1 MRVSQLDRVEHP
13 VGRWAN
19 RTIGRRRR
27 LSQEVGVLLTLGSNR
42 GVRRL
47 STVTQ
52 QVARRCRNYDGDERQ
67 LRIALVEDL
76 RFRVP
81 FRAHV
86 WALID
91 PETEIATAPL
101 ATVPDSLM
109 AQLPGVVR
117 RRYLTT
123 VNRWDRMDVPVAS
136 LHHATDGDPA
146 KSLLHRELLAPAGI
160 GDIASVV
167 FRDRFGIWAFLD
179 LWRFASDA
187 PFSQGELEVLAEDV
201 ATITDALRRC
211 QARSFD
217 EPSPPAPRPGPAVL
231 FLSPELEV
239 RGQTPETDGYLRAL
253 LPPTVDRQPVPA
265 GAYNV
270 AAALLAHEAG
280 IHPHP
285 PVARVALAGGLWLT
299 FRAARVDA
307 DRPGAER
314 DIAVTIELTSPAE
327 RRMLYARSHGLTA
340 RETELL
346 ERLALGADTRTLAH
360 ELYLSEHTVQDHLKS
375 IFEKTNTRNRRTLLS
390 RIAGQ

>member
-1 MRVSQLDRVEHP
+1 MTE
-13 VGRWAN
+13 
-19 RTIGRRRR
+19 
-27 LSQEVGVLLTLGSNR
+27 
-42 GVRRL
+42 
-47 STVTQ
+47 
-52 QVARRCRNYDGDERQ
+52 QVARRCRNYNGDERQ

-76 RFRVP
+76 RRRVP

-91 PETEIATAPL
+91 PETEVATAPL
-101 ATVPDSLM
+101 ATVPDPLM
-109 AQLPGVVR
+109 TQLPGIVR

-123 VNRWDRMDVPVAS
+123 VNRWDRMDALVAS
-136 LHHATDGDPA
+136 LYQTTGGDPA
-146 KSLLHRELLAPAGI
+146 KSLLYGEVLGPAGI

-167 FRDRFGIWAFLD
+167 FRDRFGTWAFLD
-179 LWRFASDA
+179 LWRLDSDA
-187 PFSQGELEVLAEDV
+187 PFSGEELAILAEDV

-217 EPSPPAPRPGPAVL
+217 EPSPSTRRPGPAVL

-239 RGQTPETDGYLRAL
+239 SGQTPETDGYLRAL

-285 PVARVALAGGLWLT
+285 PVARVRLVGGLWLT
-299 FRAARVDA
+299 FRAARVDS
-307 DRPGAER
+307 DRPAAER

-327 RRMLYARSHGLTA
+327 RRMLYARSHGLTG
-340 RETELL
+340 RETEVL

>member
-1 MRVSQLDRVEHP
+1 M
-13 VGRWAN
+13 A
-19 RTIGRRRR
+19 
-27 LSQEVGVLLTLGSNR
+27 
-42 GVRRL
+42 VRRVGGHPRLLGFPTL
-47 STVTQ
+47 SVVTEE
-52 QVARRCRNYDGDERQ
+52 VARRCRDYDGEERP

-76 RFRVP
+76 RRRVP

-86 WALID
+86 WGLID
-91 PETEIATAPL
+91 PETHVGTAPL
-101 ATVPDSLM
+101 AAVPDDLM
-109 AQLPGVVR
+109 VQLPGVVR

-136 LHHATDGDPA
+136 LYQATGGDPA
-146 KSLLHRELLAPAGI
+146 QSLLYREVLGPAGI

-167 FRDRFGIWAFLD
+167 FGDRYGIWAFLD
-179 LWRFASDA
+179 LWRFDTD
-187 PFSQGELEVLAEDV
+187 PTFGPEELAILAEDV
-201 ATITDALRRC
+201 GVITAALRRC

-217 EPSPPAPRPGPAVL
+217 EPSPTAQRPGPAVL

-253 LPPTVDRQPVPA
+253 LPPEVDRQPVPA

-285 PVARVALAGGLWLT
+285 PVARVRLVGGLWLT
-299 FRAARVDA
+299 FRAARVDSKPQA
-307 DRPGAER
+307 AER
-314 DIAVTIELTSPAE
+314 DIAVTIEVTSPAE
-327 RRMLYARSHGLTA
+327 RRSLYARSHGLTA

-346 ERLALGADTRTLAH
+346 ERLALGADTRSLARD
-360 ELYLSEHTVQDHLKS
+360 LFLSEHTVQDHLKS

-390 RIAGQ
+390 RLAGQ

>member
-1 MRVSQLDRVEHP
+1 
-13 VGRWAN
+13 
-19 RTIGRRRR
+19 
-27 LSQEVGVLLTLGSNR
+27 
-42 GVRRL
+42 
-47 STVTQ
+47 VTE
-52 QVARRCRNYDGDERQ
+52 QVARRCRDHDSEERP

-76 RFRVP
+76 RRRVP

-91 PETEIATAPL
+91 PETEVATAPV
-101 ATVPDSLM
+101 ATVPDVLM
-109 AQLPGVVR
+109 AQLPGMVR

-136 LHHATDGDPA
+136 LYQATYGDPG
-146 KSLLHRELLAPAGI
+146 KSLLYREVLGPAGI
-160 GDIASVV
+160 GDIASIV

-179 LWRFASDA
+179 LWRFDADA
-187 PFSQGELEVLAEDV
+187 PFSDGELAILAEDV

-211 QARSFD
+211 QARSFE
-217 EPSPPAPRPGPAVL
+217 EPSPMPPRPGPAVL

-253 LPPTVDRQPVPA
+253 LPPEVDRQPVPA

-280 IHPHP
+280 IHHHSPI
-285 PVARVALAGGLWLT
+285 ARVRLVGGLWLT
-299 FRAARVDA
+299 FRAARVGS
-307 DRPGAER
+307 DRPAAER
-314 DIAVTIELTSPAE
+314 DIAVSIELTSLAE

-340 RETELL
+340 RETEVL
-346 ERLALGADTRTLAH
+346 EKLAVGADTRTVAH

-375 IFEKTNTRNRRTLLS
+375 IFAKTNTRNRRTLLT

>member
-1 MRVSQLDRVEHP
+1 MTE
-13 VGRWAN
+13 
-19 RTIGRRRR
+19 
-27 LSQEVGVLLTLGSNR
+27 
-42 GVRRL
+42 
-47 STVTQ
+47 
-52 QVARRCRNYDGDERQ
+52 QVARRCRDYDGDERQ
-67 LRIALVEDL
+67 LRIALIEDL
-76 RFRVP
+76 RGRVP

-91 PETEIATAPL
+91 PETEVATAPL
-101 ATVPDSLM
+101 ATVPDLLM
-109 AQLPGVVR
+109 AQLPGVIR

-123 VNRWDRMDVPVAS
+123 VNRWDRMGTPAAS
-136 LHHATDGDPA
+136 LYATTDGDPA
-146 KSLLHRELLAPAGI
+146 KSLLYRETLGPAGI

-179 LWRFASDA
+179 LWRFEPDP
-187 PFSQGELEVLAEDV
+187 PFSEQELEVLAEDV
-201 ATITDALRRC
+201 PIVTDALRRC

-217 EPSPPAPRPGPAVL
+217 EPAPIPPRSGPAVL
-231 FLSPELEV
+231 FLSPDLEV

-285 PVARVALAGGLWLT
+285 PVARVRLVGGVWLT

-307 DRPGAER
+307 DRAAAER

-340 RETELL
+340 RETELV
-346 ERLALGADTRTLAH
+346 ERLALGADTRSLARD
-360 ELYLSEHTVQDHLKS
+360 LYLSEHTVQDHLKS
-375 IFEKTNTRNRRTLLS
+375 IFQKTNTRNRRTLLS

>member
-1 MRVSQLDRVEHP
+1 MT
-13 VGRWAN
+13 A
-19 RTIGRRRR
+19 
-27 LSQEVGVLLTLGSNR
+27 
-42 GVRRL
+42 
-47 STVTQ
+47 
-52 QVARRCRNYDGDERQ
+52 QVARRCLNYEGEERP

-76 RFRVP
+76 RRRVP

-91 PETEIATAPL
+91 PETDVATAPL
-101 ATVPDSLM
+101 ATVPDTLM
-109 AQLPGVVR
+109 VQLPGVVR

-123 VNRWDRMDVPVAS
+123 VNRWDRMDTPVAS
-136 LHHATDGDPA
+136 LYQATGGDPA
-146 KSLLHRELLAPAGI
+146 KSLLYREVLGPAGV
-160 GDIASVV
+160 GDIASIV

-179 LWRFASDA
+179 LWRLEADA
-187 PFSQGELEVLAEDV
+187 PFSDGELAILTEDV
-201 ATITDALRRC
+201 SVITAALRSC

-217 EPSPPAPRPGPAVL
+217 ERSPAAQRPGPAVL

-253 LPPTVDRQPVPA
+253 LPPAVDRQPVPA

-285 PVARVALAGGLWLT
+285 PVARVRLVGGLWLT
-299 FRAARVDA
+299 FRAARVDSDVPA
-307 DRPGAER
+307 AER
-314 DIAVTIELTSPAE
+314 DVAVTIEVTSPAE
-327 RRMLYARSHGLTA
+327 RRSLYSRSHGLTP

-346 ERLALGADTRTLAH
+346 ERLALGADTRTLAR

-390 RIAGQ
+390 RVAGQ

>member
-1 MRVSQLDRVEHP
+1 MV
-13 VGRWAN
+13 
-19 RTIGRRRR
+19 
-27 LSQEVGVLLTLGSNR
+27 
-42 GVRRL
+42 
-47 STVTQ
+47 
-52 QVARRCRNYDGDERQ
+52 RRCRDYDGDERP

-76 RFRVP
+76 RRRVP
-81 FRAHV
+81 FSAHV

-91 PETEIATAPL
+91 PETHVATAPL
-101 ATVPDSLM
+101 ATVPEPLM
-109 AQLPGVVR
+109 LQLPGVVR

-123 VNRWDRMDVPVAS
+123 VNRWDRMDASVAS
-136 LHHATDGDPA
+136 LYRATGGDPA
-146 KSLLHRELLAPAGI
+146 KSLLYREVLGPSGI
-160 GDIASVV
+160 GDIASIV

-179 LWRFASDA
+179 LWRLAADA
-187 PFSQGELEVLAEDV
+187 PFSDREVAVLAEDV

-217 EPSPPAPRPGPAVL
+217 QPSPTPDRPGPAVL
-231 FLSPELEV
+231 FLSSELEV

-253 LPPTVDRQPVPA
+253 LPPDFDRRPIPA

-285 PVARVALAGGLWLT
+285 PVARARQAGGSWLT
-299 FRAARVDA
+299 FRAARVES
-307 DRPGAER
+307 DRPIAER

-327 RRMLYARSHGLTA
+327 RRALYARSHGLTA

-346 ERLALGADTRTLAH
+346 EHLALGADTRTLAH
-360 ELYLSEHTVQDHLKS
+360 ELSLSEHTVQDHLKS
-375 IFEKTNTRNRRTLLS
+375 IFEKANARNRRTLLS

>member
-1 MRVSQLDRVEHP
+1 
-13 VGRWAN
+13 
-19 RTIGRRRR
+19 
-27 LSQEVGVLLTLGSNR
+27 
-42 GVRRL
+42 
-47 STVTQ
+47 
-52 QVARRCRNYDGDERQ
+52 
-67 LRIALVEDL
+67 
-76 RFRVP
+76 
-81 FRAHV
+81 
-86 WALID
+86 
-91 PETEIATAPL
+91 
-101 ATVPDSLM
+101 M
-109 AQLPGVVR
+109 AQLPGVIR

-123 VNRWDRMDVPVAS
+123 VNRWDRMDAPVAS
-136 LHHATDGDPA
+136 LYLATGGDPA
-146 KSLLHRELLAPAGI
+146 KSLLHREVLGPSGI
-160 GDIASVV
+160 GDIASIV

-179 LWRFASDA
+179 LWRFDTDT
-187 PFSQGELEVLAEDV
+187 PFTARELAILAEDV
-201 ATITDALRRC
+201 ATITDALRRG

-217 EPSPPAPRPGPAVL
+217 EPSPTPGRPGPAVL

-253 LPPTVDRQPVPA
+253 LPPDVEGEPVPA

-280 IHPHP
+280 IHPYP
-285 PVARVALAGGLWLT
+285 PVARARMVGGLWLT
-299 FRAARVDA
+299 FRAARIDTEVPA
-307 DRPGAER
+307 AER
-314 DIAVTIELTSPAE
+314 EIAVTIELTSPAE